1 MKIGLAAATAAT
13 VIGPAAGVAPPS
25 AAPAQTPVANLFVFV
40 DPASSGNYR
49 VTVKGVIA
57 MDEYSAHG
65 YINNLTTGKI
75 PGGIEYVLLG
85 DDPDVNDHTLGRHW
99 FPGAGTHPRGLRQT
113 KAFPAGPRFIAPVDA
128 LRPRSRFDTYRS
140 RSFLG
145 LRLFPAPRRR
155 RSTPCSFTR
164 WFTPDGAQ
172 LCTLRTVGVTPM
184 RSPQQLSRCNED

>member
-85 DDPDVNDHTLGRHW
+85 DDPDVNDHTGSPLVPRRRH
-99 FPGAGTHPRGLRQT
+99 PPSGTASDQGIH
-113 KAFPAGPRFIAPVDA
+113 
-128 LRPRSRFDTYRS
+128 SRAAIHRTCRRVEAAEPIGSYRS

-145 LRLFPAPRRR
+145 LRLFSAPRRR

-184 RSPQQLSRCNED
+184 RSPQQPPVEMQ